1 MGPQSGATVAT
12 GKVGVSPMAGIETFS
27 GLASDSREVKPG
39 YLFAALPGTRADGKA
54 FMADAVKRGAVAVLG
69 TPNIRPVAEALGVRF
84 IADANPRLR
93 LARIAAAF
101 FGKQPD
107 VVAAITGTNG
117 KTSVSVFLRQIWA
130 ELGHK
135 AASMGT
141 IGVVSPSGEIKLN
154 HTTPDPIEMHA
165 LLAQL
170 KRDGI
175 EHLAIEASSHGLD
188 QYRIDG
194 VDVAA
199 VAFTNITRDHLDYHP
214 TFEHYLAVKL
224 RLFTEIARAGGV
236 AVVNADTDQADAFIT
251 AAKARGLQLLTVGQ
265 RGETLKLIAQTPSAN
280 GQVLR
285 VEHVGKIFE
294 IDLPLA
300 GGFQA
305 SNALVAAALA
315 IGLGDA
321 AEKVFA
327 ALAKIKGA
335 PGRLEKVAFAAT
347 GAPIFVDYA
356 HTPDALE
363 SVLRALQPH
372 VAGKL
377 RVVFGCGGD
386 RDKGKRPLMGEIA
399 ARLADF
405 AVVTDD
411 NPRSEDASQIRN
423 EILAACPDALEI
435 GDRAEAIRTGIAA
448 LGAGDALVIAGKGHE
463 TGQIVG
469 SETHPFSDSEE
480 AVRSAVAL
488 GGRPAGACS

>member
-1 MGPQSGATVAT
+1 MGPQSGATVAA

-39 YLFAALPGTRADGKA
+39 YLFAAIPGTRTDGKA
-54 FMADAVKRGAVAVLG
+54 YMADAVRRGAVAVLG
-69 TPNIRPVAEALGVRF
+69 APNIRPVAEALGVRF

-130 ELGHK
+130 ELGHQ

-141 IGVVSPSGEIKLN
+141 IGVVSPSGQIKLN

-170 KRDGI
+170 KRDGV

-224 RLFTEIARAGGV
+224 RLFTDIARAGGV
-236 AVVNADTDQADAFIT
+236 AVVNADTEQAEAFIA
-251 AAKARGLQLLTVGQ
+251 AAKTRGLQLMTVGQ
-265 RGETLKLIAQTPSAN
+265 RGETLKLISQTPSAN
-280 GQVLR
+280 GQVL
-285 VEHVGKIFE
+285 HVAYAGRNFE

-321 AEKVFA
+321 AEDVFA
-327 ALAKIKGA
+327 ALARIKGA
-335 PGRLEKVAFAAT
+335 PGRLEKVAFAAG

-399 ARLADF
+399 ARLAD
-405 AVVTDD
+405 AAIVTDD
-411 NPRSEDASQIRN
+411 NPRSEDAAQIRN
-423 EILAACPDALEI
+423 EIMAACTGALEI
-435 GDRAEAIRTGIAA
+435 GDRAAAIRMAIAA
-448 LGAGDALVIAGKGHE
+448 LDVGDALVIAGKGHE

-469 SETHPFSDSEE
+469 LETHPFSDSEE
-480 AVRSAVAL
+480 AVKSAVAL
-488 GGRPAGACS
+488 GGRPAGARP

>member
-1 MGPQSGATVAT
+1 MEPQSGATVAT
-12 GKVGVSPMAGIETFS
+12 GKVGVSPMAGIETYS

-39 YLFAALPGTRADGKA
+39 YLFAALPGARADGKA

-69 TPNIRPVAEALGVRF
+69 APNIRPVAEALGVRF

-93 LARIAAAF
+93 LARLAAAF
-101 FGKQPD
+101 YREQPEI
-107 VVAAITGTNG
+107 VAAITGTNG

-170 KRDGI
+170 KREGVG
-175 EHLAIEASSHGLD
+175 HLAIEASSHGID

-214 TFEHYLAVKL
+214 TFEAYLAVKL
-224 RLFTEIARAGGV
+224 RLFTEIARAGGI
-236 AVVNADTDQADAFIT
+236 AVVNADTDQAEAFIA
-251 AAKARGLQLLTVGQ
+251 AAKARGLQLMTVGQ

-280 GQVLR
+280 GQDLR
-285 VEHVGKIFE
+285 VVHAGTIFE
-294 IDLPLA
+294 VALPLA

-315 IGLGDA
+315 IGLGDT
-321 AEKVFA
+321 AENVFA

-335 PGRLEKVAFAAT
+335 PGRLEKVALAAS

-363 SVLRALQPH
+363 SVLQALRPH
-372 VAGKL
+372 VVGRL

-399 ARLADF
+399 SRLSDS

-411 NPRSEDASQIRN
+411 NPRSEDAAQIRK

-435 GDRAEAIRTGIAA
+435 GDRAAAIRAGIAA
-448 LGAGDALVIAGKGHE
+448 LGVGDALVIAGKGHE
-463 TGQIVG
+463 TGQTVG
-469 SETHPFSDSEE
+469 SETRPFSDSEE
-480 AVRSAVAL
+480 AVKSAVAL
-488 GGRPAGACS
+488 GGRPAGVRS

>member
-1 MGPQSGATVAT
+1 
-12 GKVGVSPMAGIETFS
+12 MAGIETFS

-39 YLFAALPGTRADGKA
+39 YLFAAIPGTRTDGKA
-54 FMADAVKRGAVAVLG
+54 YMADAVRRGAVAVLG
-69 TPNIRPVAEALGVRF
+69 APNIRPVAEALGVRF

-93 LARIAAAF
+93 LARMASAF
-101 FGKQPD
+101 FGAQPET
-107 VVAAITGTNG
+107 VAAITGTNG

-165 LLAQL
+165 LLAEL
-170 KRDGI
+170 KREGV

-188 QYRIDG
+188 QYRIDA

-214 TFEHYLAVKL
+214 TFEAYLAVKL
-224 RLFTEIARAGGV
+224 RLFTDIARAGGV
-236 AVVNADTDQADAFIT
+236 AVVNADTELAGSFI
-251 AAKARGLQLLTVGQ
+251 AAAQSRGLRLMTVGE
-265 RGETLKLIAQTPSAN
+265 RGDTLKLVAQTPSAD
-280 GQVLR
+280 GQMLR
-285 VEHVGKIFE
+285 VEFANRTFE

-315 IGLGDA
+315 IGLGDP

-327 ALAKIKGA
+327 ALEKIKGA
-335 PGRLEKVAFAAT
+335 PGRLDKVAFSAG

-363 SVLRALQPH
+363 SVLTALRPH
-372 VAGKL
+372 VANKL

-386 RDKGKRPLMGEIA
+386 RDTGKRPLMGAIA
-399 ARLADF
+399 ARLADT
-405 AVVTDD
+405 AIVTDD
-411 NPRSEDASQIRN
+411 NPRSEDPAQIRR
-423 EILAACPDALEI
+423 EILTACPDASEV
-435 GDRAEAIRTGIAA
+435 GDRAEAIRAGVAA
-448 LGAGDALVIAGKGHE
+448 LQEGDALVIAGKGHE
-463 TGQIVG
+463 TGQTAG
-469 SETHPFSDSEE
+469 SETRPFSDSEE
-480 AVRSAVAL
+480 AVKSAVAL
-488 GGRPAGACS
+488 GGRAAGAQS

>member
-1 MGPQSGATVAT
+1 
-12 GKVGVSPMAGIETFS
+12 MAGIETFS
-27 GLASDSREVKPG
+27 GLASYSREVKPG

-54 FMADAVKRGAVAVLG
+54 FVADAVKRGAVAVLG

-335 PGRLEKVAFAAT
+335 PGRLEKVAFAAS

-399 ARLADF
+399 ARLADS

>member
-1 MGPQSGATVAT
+1 MEPQSGATVAT
-12 GKVGVSPMAGIETFS
+12 GKVGVSPMAGIETYS

-39 YLFAALPGTRADGKA
+39 YLFAALPGARADGKA

-69 TPNIRPVAEALGVRF
+69 APNIRPVAEALGVRF

-93 LARIAAAF
+93 LARLAAAF
-101 FGKQPD
+101 YREQPEI
-107 VVAAITGTNG
+107 VAAITGTNG

-170 KRDGI
+170 
-175 EHLAIEASSHGLD
+175 AIEASSHGID

-214 TFEHYLAVKL
+214 TFEAYLAVKL
-224 RLFTEIARAGGV
+224 RLFTEIARAGGI
-236 AVVNADTDQADAFIT
+236 AVVNADTDQAEAFIA
-251 AAKARGLQLLTVGQ
+251 AAKARGLQLMTVGQ

-280 GQVLR
+280 GQDLR
-285 VEHVGKIFE
+285 VVHAGTIFE
-294 IDLPLA
+294 VALPLA

-315 IGLGDA
+315 IGLGDT
-321 AEKVFA
+321 AENVFA

-335 PGRLEKVAFAAT
+335 PGRLEKVALAAS

-363 SVLRALQPH
+363 SVLQALRPH
-372 VAGKL
+372 VVGRL

-399 ARLADF
+399 SRLSDS

-411 NPRSEDASQIRN
+411 NPRSEDAAQIRK

-435 GDRAEAIRTGIAA
+435 GDRAAAIRAGIAA
-448 LGAGDALVIAGKGHE
+448 LGVGDALVIAGKGHE
-463 TGQIVG
+463 TGQTVG
-469 SETHPFSDSEE
+469 SETRPFSDSEE
-480 AVRSAVAL
+480 AVKSAVAL
-488 GGRPAGACS
+488 GGRPAGVRS